1 MLARSR
7 TLSDDMDLPTA
18 LARRDGVRVHRVWRT
33 GWPAVADIDKHLHAP
48 LHLVAPGGHGLHHH
62 PDAGAPVA
70 RQGAVAVG
78 HQDVL
83 HAMGEQGADLADVG
97 PAAAGH
103 LVGAAEQLHLA
114 RGVDLVGRHLDA
126 LRRGGPLAE
135 VEDRAALAAP
145 ARGGGR
151 GLGGAEQ
158 AGLGDVVGVCEGR
171 GQAADH
177 PDAGAL
183 LRASLDALDPAVLHR
198 HGRGVPL
205 LHEAVGEV
213 PPALQGSLEGGGR
226 GLSEAGSPRRGWRGR
241 ERLRTQDLVPE
252 HLGAA
257 LGRSPLDLEAGG
269 HGPQEHLHRGLL
281 ASSYSNAWVVAR
293 GRIGRRVWARRVMG
307 AYRTLVRF
315 TSPSPPLAG
324 AASRVRTV
332 HAGPRQFL
340 SASPALALR
349 LEEVRWGRSS

>member
-114 RGVDLVGRHLDA
+114 R
-126 LRRGGPLAE
+126 
-135 VEDRAALAAP
+135 
-145 ARGGGR
+145 
-151 GLGGAEQ
+151 GGAEQ